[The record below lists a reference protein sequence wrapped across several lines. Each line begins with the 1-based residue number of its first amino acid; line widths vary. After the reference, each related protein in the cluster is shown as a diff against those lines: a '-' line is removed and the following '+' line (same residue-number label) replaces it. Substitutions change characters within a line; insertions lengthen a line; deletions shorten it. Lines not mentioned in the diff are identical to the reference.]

1 MLCLSP
7 INLSACLQT
16 FLKINGSVLWL
27 SCCYCTTWWTES
39 TGKQQV
45 ATWLHY
51 WLFDPENKIMAQR
64 LLVCRQPLCRA
75 PNEANAERHQRLPV
89 QKSIVKVHFELLAH
103 LWWLMTHCLGWLWAG
118 KSQRNPQWRSQCPRT
133 PFHQPKT
140 QTTVPVFWCHFLKTE
155 EQPRLSVMKK
165 KYFKVIFSY
174 YRGGKKPHILQWQ
187 KKEPKKAMIR
197 LVCFL
202 KYFLFRI
209 KSYYYKICL
218 S

>member
-1 MLCLSP
+1 MCCNVINLVALCHV
-7 INLSACLQT
+7 NAVCCVCHLSACLQT
-16 FLKINGSVLWL
+16 FFKINGSVLSL

-64 LLVCRQPLCRA
+64 LLVSRQPLCRA
-75 PNEANAERHQRLPV
+75 PNEANTERHQRLPV

-118 KSQRNPQWRSQCPRT
+118 ISQRNPQWRSQCPRT

-140 QTTVPVFWCHFLKTE
+140 QTTVPVFGVIPLK
-155 EQPRLSVMKK
+155 
-165 KYFKVIFSY
+165 
-174 YRGGKKPHILQWQ
+174 
-187 KKEPKKAMIR
+187 
-197 LVCFL
+197 L
-202 KYFLFRI
+202 KSSQGYPL
-209 KSYYYKICL
+209 
-218 S
+218 